1 MVQRLLSLWTYPVD
15 QENRA
20 AQSLDYT
27 AESIVRMEDVD
38 WCYCPFDMYD
48 VLHQGLTLNEPF
60 FKDEDWIE

>member
-1 MVQRLLSLWTYPVD
+1 MD